1 MFSFTMN
8 DHREKQFTEIYSKY
22 EKYIFHILLKFTN
35 NNDLAEDLKQES
47 FLQIFKSFDT
57 FDPEKG
63 TFLAWAS
70 TIAKNIFYRYINS
83 KKYQANENSISDEYF
98 FSQVD
103 TKQNIESS
111 IEEKILSEE
120 IKNLI
125 SCLEEPTRSIFIYK
139 YKENLSLEEIG
150 LRLQI
155 SKRTVSRKYLAAL
168 KHIKEEILKKNL
180 QL

>member
-1 MFSFTMN
+1 MN
-8 DHREKQFTEIYSKY
+8 DQKQKQFNEIYTKY
-22 EKYIFHILLKFTN
+22 ERYIFHILLKFTN

-83 KKYQANENSISDEYF
+83 KKYQANENTIPDEYF
-98 FSQVD
+98 FTQVD

-120 IKNLI
+120 IKNLV

-150 LRLQI
+150 ARLKI

-168 KHIKEEILKKNL
+168 KYIKEEIIKKNL
-180 QL
+180 EL